1 MLEHKQEDQQD
12 LLLIRRKLDLLLRT
26 GKLLVE
32 SLADTNRVVRNMNR
46 VAAYLG
52 LPEDKLHIDVG
63 FTMLQVNLSDNAHS
77 FSKLQKCEHH
87 GVNMTAISEVSK
99 LSWRAIEAVCDDN
112 REFCEKERT
121 TIKDVFK
128 QYFQGEDCQVDIYND
143 GQTIISNY
151 SDNAYDMVFLDL
163 ELGDENGFDIAEQ
176 IVLMNNDA
184 IIIFVTSHEN
194 LVYEAFRFRPL
205 GYIVK
210 DRFDR
215 EFTRMMVKIVDK
227 LIKMR
232 QVIELGGEKFYVD
245 RVVSIAT
252 QKRKICV
259 KSLKGEILLADS
271 YSKHVAELEKYGF
284 VQSSKGVLINMK
296 YIKCI
301 DEDNDVFVMYNNER
315 VPISRRRKKD
325 VIEEYRKFMFDN
337 NR

>member
-1 MLEHKQEDQQD
+1 MK
-12 LLLIRRKLDLLLRT
+12 
-26 GKLLVE
+26 V
-32 SLADTNRVVRNMNR
+32 
-46 VAAYLG
+46 
-52 LPEDKLHIDVG
+52 
-63 FTMLQVNLSDNAHS
+63 
-77 FSKLQKCEHH
+77 
-87 GVNMTAISEVSK
+87 
-99 LSWRAIEAVCDDN
+99 AVCDDN

-301 DEDNDVFVMYNNER
+301 DDDNDVFVMYNNER

>member
-1 MLEHKQEDQQD
+1 MK
-12 LLLIRRKLDLLLRT
+12 
-26 GKLLVE
+26 V
-32 SLADTNRVVRNMNR
+32 
-46 VAAYLG
+46 
-52 LPEDKLHIDVG
+52 
-63 FTMLQVNLSDNAHS
+63 
-77 FSKLQKCEHH
+77 
-87 GVNMTAISEVSK
+87 
-99 LSWRAIEAVCDDN
+99 AVCDDN

-128 QYFQGEDCQVDIYND
+128 QYFFREKIVRWISTMTVRQLLVII
-143 GQTIISNY
+143 QTMLMIWY
-151 SDNAYDMVFLDL
+151 FFDL

-271 YSKHVAELEKYGF
+271 YTKMLQNLK
-284 VQSSKGVLINMK
+284 NMDL
-296 YIKCI
+296 CSQA
-301 DEDNDVFVMYNNER
+301 R
-315 VPISRRRKKD
+315 VCLLT
-325 VIEEYRKFMFDN
+325 
-337 NR
+337 

>member
-1 MLEHKQEDQQD
+1 MK
-12 LLLIRRKLDLLLRT
+12 
-26 GKLLVE
+26 V
-32 SLADTNRVVRNMNR
+32 
-46 VAAYLG
+46 
-52 LPEDKLHIDVG
+52 
-63 FTMLQVNLSDNAHS
+63 
-77 FSKLQKCEHH
+77 
-87 GVNMTAISEVSK
+87 
-99 LSWRAIEAVCDDN
+99 AVCDDN

-325 VIEEYRKFMFDN
+325 VIEEYASAARGIDD
-337 NR
+337 

>member
-1 MLEHKQEDQQD
+1 MK
-12 LLLIRRKLDLLLRT
+12 
-26 GKLLVE
+26 V
-32 SLADTNRVVRNMNR
+32 
-46 VAAYLG
+46 
-52 LPEDKLHIDVG
+52 
-63 FTMLQVNLSDNAHS
+63 
-77 FSKLQKCEHH
+77 
-87 GVNMTAISEVSK
+87 
-99 LSWRAIEAVCDDN
+99 AVCDDN

-143 GQTIISNY
+143 GQTIINNY
-151 SDNAYDMVFLDL
+151 PGNAYDMVFLDL

-296 YIKCI
+296 YIKNSNEQLSNVGI
-301 DEDNDVFVMYNNER
+301 HELSTSDVYSLRVATQLVGSYSTFSPLPLKNKWRLFSSTLIHPCER
-315 VPISRRRKKD
+315 LPVKKQNALCCPDFPPVPQW
-325 VIEEYRKFMFDN
+325 
-337 NR
+337 